1 MAIVVALV
9 YYLVCRR
16 NRRQSMTTGARK
28 FSPDEIVAA
37 TANYKKVIGRGGF
50 GPVYYGR
57 LTDGR
62 EVAVKV
68 LDKESRQGETEFLN
82 EVDILSRVHHKH
94 LVNLVGYCRVP
105 GMQMMLIYEYIH
117 RGSLR
122 DHLSGTVTSG
132 EL

>member
-1 MAIVVALV
+1 
-9 YYLVCRR
+9 
-16 NRRQSMTTGARK
+16 MTTGPRK

-82 EVDILSRVHHKH
+82 EVDNSVQSPPQASCKSCRILQSTRDADDVDLRVYPQGLPARPSQWYSH
-94 LVNLVGYCRVP
+94 
-105 GMQMMLIYEYIH
+105 IW
-117 RGSLR
+117 
-122 DHLSGTVTSG
+122 
-132 EL
+132 